1 MSRTD
6 SGGAKRWFPSAP
18 PTKHETPS
26 GVFCFERRT
35 LSRLQKPSALKR
47 SARVPNF
54 SMQILRISM
63 KSGDRRSLRSFSSE
77 VFARRRPFVLLG
89 VYLLDLVKA
98 ELPNVAQRIA
108 SLEWIRWIYFPS
120 GYARNPGT
128 ASDCWHNA
136 FVLTNFGWIIYLTI
150 IAPFLFI
157 FMWS

>member
-6 SGGAKRWFPSAP
+6 SGGAKRRFPSAP

-35 LSRLQKPSALKR
+35 LSRLQKPSSLKR

-77 VFARRRPFVLLG
+77 VFRMRPVTSFAQIRAPYLPSRRIKEGPRRGAFFFLRRGRDLNPRRLLHLRRFQGARIRPLCHLAKTVNEN
-89 VYLLDLVKA
+89 D
-98 ELPNVAQRIA
+98 QMQ
-108 SLEWIRWIYFPS
+108 
-120 GYARNPGT
+120 GYARN
-128 ASDCWHNA
+128 AQQ
-136 FVLTNFGWIIYLTI
+136 
-150 IAPFLFI
+150 
-157 FMWS
+157 